1 MLEVEDE
8 SELILFI
15 DLLDVNLKEEFYEV
29 LEVLK

>member
-8 SELILFI
+8 SELILFV